1 MVTAII
7 PNEND
12 VLLGRGAIINSHP
25 GNQHFR
31 SLVASQRDTFI
42 HSPLRRNKRG
52 ITLGIIASIQGL
64 SPPGR
69 FLVEAKEPTTSSR
82 NNEAVQPVE
91 SKINL
96 MILEKTWVQV
106 DDDRALSKVMHRLRE
121 REKGSDIVNKRKH
134 REDPESDA
142 SDEAEEEINEQL
154 KRRMLE
160 HPLYNRALNQYYQMQ
175 QLQTLGNNNPVPRM
189 PMHIPDYINLA
200 PEQRLMQGPNNIRS
214 GLLSLPS
221 MHSLPNPLGQGL
233 QAAVSTVVSN
243 STVSESTL
251 ASMNNR
257 KTTPDDTHHQGFRRF
272 LGPTK
277 TTTVFESLDEDSLQ
291 TLIQFRRAWRGGDKK
306 KG

>member
-12 VLLGRGAIINSHP
+12 VLLGRGTIINSHP

-42 HSPLRRNKRG
+42 HSLWWNKRG
-52 ITLGIIASIQGL
+52 IVLGIIASIQGL

-69 FLVEAKEPTTSSR
+69 FLIEAKEPITSSR

-91 SKINL
+91 SKINP
-96 MILEKTWVQV
+96 MNLEKTWVQV
-106 DDDRALSKVMHRLRE
+106 DDDRAFSKVMHCLRE

-134 REDPESDA
+134 RVNPESDG
-142 SDEAEEEINEQL
+142 SDEVEDEMNEQL

-160 HPLYNRALNQYYQMQ
+160 HPLYNHALNQYYQLQ
-175 QLQTLGNNNPVPRM
+175 QLQTLGNNNPVPRI
-189 PMHIPDYINLA
+189 PMHIPDYINSA
-200 PEQRLMQGPNNIRS
+200 PEQRLMQGPDNIRP

-221 MHSLPNPLGQGL
+221 MHSLSNPLGQGL
-233 QAAVSTVVSN
+233 QAAMPTVVSN
-243 STVSESTL
+243 HAISESTL
-251 ASMNNR
+251 TSLNNR
-257 KTTPDDTHHQGFRRF
+257 KRTTDDTHHQDFRCF

-277 TTTVFESLDEDSLQ
+277 PTNVFDSLDEGSLR
-291 TLIQFRRAWRGGDKK
+291 TLIQFRRTWRGGDKK